1 MPWANVCPTVHPL
14 IQPPHLLLDQ
24 ALQEERKHADDI
36 YALYGLLPTKPYAT
50 GVVLLHGNGEVAALV
65 QLPEPRGLGPHG
77 VLVRHPPRSGGLGR
91 LLGTRSRPRDQAAG
105 SLAQETPRI
114 RGRGDDRLE

>member
-1 MPWANVCPTVHPL
+1 MPTAGVCPTVPPL
-14 IQPPHLLLDQ
+14 TRPPHLLLDQ
-24 ALQEERKHADDI
+24 PLQEERKQADDI
-36 YALYGLLPTKPYAT
+36 YTLYGLLPTKPYAT

-91 LLGTRSRPRDQAAG
+91 LLGR
-105 SLAQETPRI
+105 
-114 RGRGDDRLE
+114 